1 MVKEGGDRAMKTWV
15 FIYMATLAV
24 SGCKLFGE
32 DRIKTFTVQQVT
44 EENVLAFGP
53 VFVKINPDLQ
63 YSDVSGDIKV
73 EIMGQEDK
81 PTKKKFHIFTRSG
94 SNHLVFIETHT
105 RSHPHTFIEN
115 RVLTKN
121 MAVIQKGTKSIDGK
135 IWELYV
141 RALPEFPE
149 QILSAVRQK
158 GIRIESYRCGL
169 EIGVA
174 RLIDRH
180 NRIYISYIRGE
191 KDCKTLPPNG
201 GVLNDQQIQ
210 HIREFAA
217 LFDANISISDQT
229 K

>member
-1 MVKEGGDRAMKTWV
+1 MKTWV
-15 FIYMATLAV
+15 FICIAALIV

-32 DRIKTFTVQQVT
+32 DRVKSFTVQQVS
-44 EENVLAFGP
+44 EENVLAYGP

-63 YSDVSGDIKV
+63 YSDISGDIKV

-94 SNHLVFIETHT
+94 SNRMVFIETHS

-121 MAVIQKGTKSIDGK
+121 MIAIQKGTKSIDGK
-135 IWELYV
+135 RWELYV

-149 QILSAVRQK
+149 QLLSAVWQK
-158 GIRIESYRCGL
+158 GIRMESYRCGF

-174 RLIDRH
+174 RTITSN

-201 GVLNDQQIQ
+201 GVLNDRQIQ
-210 HIREFAA
+210 QVREFAA

-229 K
+229 R